1 MSASRKPLEAWQHGN
16 ISSKIQIERGLV
28 VAKILCVDDEPAAV
42 VLKQKILERA
52 GHSVTIS
59 CNANEAIALLARE
72 TYDAVVTDWKLGEE
86 SGRKILL
93 AAKQGVQVPVVVV
106 SGYCAEA
113 FRAAEPQADIYL
125 EKPVNA
131 NELVAIVQALLLN
144 APKPGEVQAQRR
156 V

>member
-1 MSASRKPLEAWQHGN
+1 M
-16 ISSKIQIERGLV
+16 

-42 VLKQKILERA
+42 ALKQKILERA

-86 SGRKILL
+86 SGREILL

-106 SGYCAEA
+106 SGYCTEA

-144 APKPGEVQAQRR
+144 TQKPGEARAQRR